1 MSFVF
6 PTNASQVQAFAGAL
20 FGVQVGSATMAQVN
34 ADILANGGL
43 AKTLN
48 GYYSAT
54 FSSTAAAAKA
64 VATNLGL
71 TGAALTEGTAYI
83 TSQLNAA
90 AADARGAVISN
101 IVNMFGTYTAD
112 ATFGAAATAW
122 NTKVASAVAY
132 TGATNVAIG
141 TVNPAATVTG
151 SIFALTAGVDSG
163 AAFIGKEGNDTFTGN
178 TSAGA
183 LTLTSLDDID
193 GGGGTDSLTI
203 SVTGGAV
210 DLTAAVGTKI
220 NSIENVVVSA
230 VGAVTINSTGYTG
243 TTALATSSVGN
254 STLTAATTTDV
265 VAAVGAPTGAG
276 AAKIDG
282 GKNVTLTINDTAT
295 TGAASGNTVVVGGT
309 TKNVGTVTISQT
321 ETVSD
326 GADAGIA
333 TGTITVTG
341 GTVVNIT
348 SLAVAGAGSN
358 AADVVTTGQV
368 NVNGGGTATSVS
380 VTQSAQTVP
389 FGTLT
394 SGVTASAIK
403 NTAGAVVIADLATAL
418 KADTIKSVSLT
429 HFGASTLSGNALE
442 TLSLTGGSATATASG
457 TFTVTQSAGV
467 TTAGSI
473 PTALTL
479 NLAGLVGA
487 VTDTSDQY
495 TKLTINS
502 AANATV
508 AALDFTKVTALDVAG
523 AGVTTISALTSLG
536 ATAAITST
544 GGGVTITSALGNDQS
559 FTGGAGKETIS
570 IGATTK
576 AITTGDGDDNVTATA
591 SFGTGGSVD
600 AGLGSDTLTM
610 TAADAITASASTTYD
625 AKISG
630 FDKLTVGAAT
640 TGGTIDLDNLDN
652 LNELTLGA
660 VTAGQTLAFTNA
672 ATGLKL
678 TTPTSG
684 GTVTVAQKDAAGT
697 SDTASVTVSATTA
710 QTVNALTLTGYE
722 ALTFN
727 TSRSTATTAINHV
740 LTTLTAADATSIV
753 VTGSAGLTLGGGF
766 AGLKLTSYDASGV
779 TGTAPG
785 SVTYTTAGLTAAATI
800 KGGAGNDNLNAAL
813 ATKAVSIFGND
824 GNDTIVGSAVAGAA
838 NTLDGGAG
846 DDSLTGGLVADTIIG
861 GAGNDTFVMTNS
873 TATGSGAVNGMAV
886 NLSDA
891 AVTQASIFTGAA
903 RFLSGAAT
911 AGLAANTATDLF
923 DNESGTNSSVVDTLS
938 GIENVTTG
946 TGRDYIVGSS
956 ATNVIIAGD
965 GIDWISAGDGADYI
979 KADTAADGD
988 VDRVIGG
995 TGDDTYV
1002 YSDAGGVDVYI
1013 EAASSGYDTI
1023 LVNGNLSIATLT
1035 VGTTAT
1041 AAGAVGLLS
1050 NFEQIVIGTGNTA
1063 TVIGE
1068 QVTGLT
1074 LNVTEVAAG
1083 TSGLTV
1089 TAVAGGTTD
1098 LSKLTFSS
1106 GTYIGAAGTV
1116 LAGNALTSGTDLVTI
1131 NGGGGTET
1139 IVGTSIADVI
1149 VAGAGVDTITGGE
1162 GADTITIGA
1171 GLDIV
1176 SLTETTAAADNLIF
1190 ALAFATGSANAATV
1204 TGFAFGAG
1212 VDTIDMQVNLTNGAT
1227 GATSALIGITPAV
1240 VASDATATA
1249 NDVIFTFHGAGD
1261 IMAASTVANAVANA
1275 VTALTS
1281 GTDFSSAQI
1290 AAADSL
1296 ILQLNDGTNTFVF
1309 HYVASGVA
1317 GVTEAGDLALIG
1329 MFNGTTTAALVGDFI

>member
-6 PTNASQVQAFAGAL
+6 PTNVTQVQAFAGAL
-20 FGVQVGSATMAQVN
+20 FGVQCGTDTIAQVN
-34 ADILANGGL
+34 TDILANGGL

-54 FSSTAAAAKA
+54 QSSTAATAAT

-71 TGAALTEGTAYI
+71 TGTALAEGTAYI
-83 TSQLNAA
+83 TSQLNAVA
-90 AADARGAVISN
+90 GDARGAVISN
-101 IVNMFGTYTAD
+101 IANMFGKYTTD
-112 ATFGAAATAW
+112 SIFGAAATAW
-122 NTKVASAVAY
+122 NTKVAAAVAY

-151 SIFALTAGVDSG
+151 SIFALSAGVDSG
-163 AAFIGKEGNDTFTGN
+163 AAFIGKDGNDTFTGN

-183 LTLTSLDDID
+183 LTLTSLDEID

-210 DLTAAVGTKI
+210 DLTAAVGAKI

-254 STLTAATTTDV
+254 STLTAATTTDI
-265 VAAVGAPTGAG
+265 VAAVGSPTGAG
-276 AAKIDG
+276 AAVVNG

-326 GADAGIA
+326 AADAGIA
-333 TGTITVTG
+333 TGSITVTG
-341 GTVVNIT
+341 GTVVKVT
-348 SLAVAGAGSN
+348 SLAATGAASN
-358 AADVVTTGQV
+358 AADVVTTGTV
-368 NVNGGGTATSVS
+368 TVNGNGTVTSVD
-380 VTQSAQTVP
+380 VTQSAQTAA
-389 FGTLT
+389 FGTAGIT
-394 SGVTASAIK
+394 AIK
-403 NTAGAVVIADLATAL
+403 NTAGVVTITDQATAL

-429 HFGASTLSGNALE
+429 NFGASTLSGNALE
-442 TLSLTGGSATATASG
+442 TLSLTGGAAIASG
-457 TFTVTQSAGV
+457 TFAVTQSAGV

-559 FTGGAGKETIS
+559 FTGGAGKESIA

-576 AITTGDGDDNVTATA
+576 AITTGDGDDIVAVTA
-591 SFGTGGSVD
+591 SFGAGSVD

-625 AKISG
+625 AKIAG
-630 FDKLTVGAAT
+630 FEKLTVGAAAA
-640 TGGTIDLDNLDN
+640 GGTIDLDNLDN

-766 AGLKLTSYDASGV
+766 AGVKLTSYDASGV

-785 SVTYTTAGLTAAATI
+785 SVTYTTAALTTAATI

-824 GNDTIVGSAVAGAA
+824 GNDTIVGSTFAGAA

-891 AVTQASIFTGAA
+891 AVTQASIFTGSA

-946 TGRDYIVGSS
+946 AGRDYVVGSS

-965 GIDWISAGDGADYI
+965 GIDWISAGDGADYVS
-979 KADTAADGD
+979 ADAAGDGGD
-988 VDRVIGG
+988 IDRVIGG

-1002 YSDAGGVDVYI
+1002 YSDAGAADIYI

-1041 AAGAVGLLS
+1041 AAGAVGSLS
-1050 NFEQIVIGTGNTA
+1050 SFDQIVIGTGNTA
-1063 TVIGE
+1063 TVLGA
-1068 QVTGLT
+1068 QVTGLP

-1089 TAVAGGTTD
+1089 TATAGGTTD

-1131 NGGGGTET
+1131 NGGAGAET
-1139 IVGTSIADVI
+1139 IIAASIGTVI
-1149 VAGAGVDTITGGE
+1149 NAGAGIDTITL
-1162 GADTITIGA
+1162 GA
-1171 GLDIV
+1171 GNDRIIVDQIANANRFDITGFSTSGDILVLDRSALATLGSADDVIDAAEIDV
-1176 SLTETTAAADNLIF
+1176 SAGGVKTAAADIIVLTDGTARTAQQVETLLQGVYVAGGASGAGAVAVVYLSSVTNALVVAYDANIDVGTDGTGMITVVNLVGLVG
-1190 ALAFATGSANAATV
+1190 ANLANITGAD
-1204 TGFAFGAG
+1204 FAFQA
-1212 VDTIDMQVNLTNGAT
+1212 
-1227 GATSALIGITPAV
+1227 
-1240 VASDATATA
+1240 
-1249 NDVIFTFHGAGD
+1249 
-1261 IMAASTVANAVANA
+1261 
-1275 VTALTS
+1275 
-1281 GTDFSSAQI
+1281 
-1290 AAADSL
+1290 
-1296 ILQLNDGTNTFVF
+1296 
-1309 HYVASGVA
+1309 
-1317 GVTEAGDLALIG
+1317 
-1329 MFNGTTTAALVGDFI
+1329 